1 MTAEDPVEYQ
11 LPGINQV
18 QINNQVGLT
27 FPAALRS
34 FLRQDPDVI
43 MVGEIR
49 DQETA
54 TIAINAAL
62 TGHLVFSTLHT
73 NDTSQTITRLGM
85 MGVEPFLVSSAMLMI
100 EAQRL
105 LRGICP
111 KCKEPY
117 EVEKDWLLKLGVPE
131 VQLQAAVGE
140 KNKITLY
147 KGKGCEN
154 CATTGYRGRQGL
166 YEVMEVPTRS
176 ASSSWIA
183 LPRSRSRCSR

>member
-1 MTAEDPVEYQ
+1 
-11 LPGINQV
+11 
-18 QINNQVGLT
+18 
-27 FPAALRS
+27 
-34 FLRQDPDVI
+34 
-43 MVGEIR
+43 
-49 DQETA
+49 
-54 TIAINAAL
+54 
-62 TGHLVFSTLHT
+62 
-73 NDTSQTITRLGM
+73 M

-166 YEVMEVPTRS
+166 YEVMEVTDAIRQLILDRAS
-176 ASSSWIA
+176 AKQIKTQSMKQGMLTLRMCAVRKLLAGVTTAEEMMRVTASDVDT
-183 LPRSRSRCSR
+183 